1 MKKLVP
7 KELNNRTSNENR
19 RNKKINKYK
28 IKRNVYSYKKKEPS
42 INTKGN
48 RYSLYMNNHV
58 LLFRVLSLYFFLLA

>member
-28 IKRNVYSYKKKEPS
+28 IKRNVYSYKKKS
-42 INTKGN
+42 
-48 RYSLYMNNHV
+48 H
-58 LLFRVLSLYFFLLA
+58 LLIQRGIVTVYI